1 MLLMQILTVDKFR
14 RVAVV
19 VGYALLNVFVESGS
33 NRCPETDLNAL
44 QVRIGVGHVRCSRDS
59 RVLYS

>member
-1 MLLMQILTVDKFR
+1 MDKFR

-33 NRCPETDLNAL
+33 NRYPETDLNAL
-44 QVRIGVGHVRCSRDS
+44 QVCSERA
-59 RVLYS
+59 RGRQYS